1 MPACRHFS
9 ESSWK
14 ALAVMVRMGMV
25 WAFRQLSIGLL
36 GNFKGNGN
44 DKGGANAHQAGH
56 LNGAVHLVD
65 QTLYNGHARSLVY
78 TAGIAVLLGKGSKE
92 PLQEFLAHSDT
103 GIGNRPAVGTPSVFR
118 PHILHHDA
126 DNFLRQLRKI
136 NVLVGQNDVSVL
148 QFTH

>member
-44 DKGGANAHQAGH
+44 DKGGANAHLAGH

-65 QTLYNGHARSLVY
+65 QALYNGHAQS
-78 TAGIAVLLGKGSKE
+78 GIAAPGAVNGRAQAGQGDDSPYIAVHKHKYQSKQVDKYSANVESRRFLCCILLNS
-92 PLQEFLAHSDT
+92 PSSSD
-103 GIGNRPAVGTPSVFR
+103 
-118 PHILHHDA
+118 
-126 DNFLRQLRKI
+126 
-136 NVLVGQNDVSVL
+136 
-148 QFTH
+148 